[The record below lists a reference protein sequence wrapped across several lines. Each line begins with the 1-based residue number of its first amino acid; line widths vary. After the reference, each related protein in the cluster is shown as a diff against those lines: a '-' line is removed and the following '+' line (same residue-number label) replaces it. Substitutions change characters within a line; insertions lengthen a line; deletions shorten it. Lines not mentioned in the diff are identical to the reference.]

1 MERLAEFNKIIFNK
15 NLIHFLIRFLKQ
27 RLIDTEKVTCIKWLP
42 NSENQFLVSHSS
54 GQLYLY
60 KEDLACDAK
69 SPNYQ
74 FFKSGDGY
82 SIYTCKTK
90 STQNPLF
97 RWVIGDGSLNEFAF
111 SPCGKYLGNTNCV
124 SFYFLYE
131 NNERQFVITATVSQD
146 GFLRVFDHNTMD
158 LVGRLRSYF
167 GGLLCVCWSPD
178 SRLIATG
185 GEDDLVTV
193 WSFVEKRVIAKGRGH
208 KSWVSV
214 VAFDSFTTS
223 LDGFNKIKDA
233 ISNDDDDD
241 SLDEQKQTNK
251 QDDDKKSTQTNKNK
265 DSKLKTKNK
274 DQTDDKACS
283 TCINNCSTN
292 CPNRSTQNG
301 IINTYRLA
309 SVGQDTQLCFWE
321 ISEDIL
327 KQSIVKSRTS
337 ILSPTLS
344 NHQSPTITDAT
355 ATTST
360 PATNNQ
366 SNITNQH
373 QDSTNTNSENKQS
386 TSKEKVQSQATNLKA
401 GFLNLN
407 LTNGLNSTT
416 SSNSSNLSSNKSTIN
431 ASFHKSDHPKKEHKR
446 NFSLN
451 SKHHSDKN
459 QNKQQNKTVEDPVK
473 LLGTPICPRLEDVVK
488 LEPLVCKKISHERL
502 SSLTFCED
510 CFVVACHDVSTWARP
525 NFNNQSPS
533 VLYDMIDELVNE
545 NGTVV

>member
-1 MERLAEFNKIIFNK
+1 M
-15 NLIHFLIRFLKQ
+15 
-27 RLIDTEKVTCIKWLP
+27 TCIKWLP
-42 NSENQFLVSHSS
+42 NSENQFFVSHSS

-60 KEDLACDAK
+60 KEDLICDNK

-74 FFKSGDGY
+74 FFKSGEGY

-97 RWVIGDGSLNEFAF
+97 RWIIGEGSLNEFAF
-111 SPCGKYLGNTNCV
+111 SPCGKYL
-124 SFYFLYE
+124 
-131 NNERQFVITATVSQD
+131 ATVSQD
-146 GFLRVFDHNTMD
+146 GFLRVFDHNTME

-214 VAFDSFTTS
+214 VSFDQFTTC
-223 LDGFNKIKDA
+223 LEGFDKLKAEIEGDD
-233 ISNDDDDD
+233 SNDDDD
-241 SLDEQKQTNK
+241 STAN
-251 QDDDKKSTQTNKNK
+251 DDKQKNK
-265 DSKLKTKNK
+265 LQKLRQNNRLKSNE
-274 DQTDDKACS
+274 QPDDLCS
-283 TCINNCSTN
+283 NCTNNCSKS
-292 CPNRSTQNG
+292 CPNSSTQNG
-301 IINTYRLA
+301 FINTYRLA

-321 ISEDIL
+321 ISDDVL

-337 ILSPTLS
+337 ILSPSLS
-344 NHQSPTITDAT
+344 NHQSPTT
-355 ATTST
+355 ATP
-360 PATNNQ
+360 PATNPAP
-366 SNITNQH
+366 
-373 QDSTNTNSENKQS
+373 DSSSKDRS
-386 TSKEKVQSQATNLKA
+386 TSVQVNSLKT

-416 SSNSSNLSSNKSTIN
+416 SSNSSNVSNNVTSKSAIN
-431 ASFHKSDHPKKEHKR
+431 SSFHKSDSKKEHKR

-451 SKHHSDKN
+451 AKHHSDKN
-459 QNKQQNKTVEDPVK
+459 QTKQQQNKTVEDPVK
-473 LLGTPICPRLEDVVK
+473 LLGTPICPRLEDVCK

-510 CFVVACHDVSTWARP
+510 CFVVACNDVSIWVRP
-525 NFNNQSPS
+525 SFHCENQSPS
-533 VLYDMIDELVNE
+533 PSLVYDNIVDELANE
-545 NGTVV
+545 NGSTVV